1 MKQISEAV
9 KKDQI
14 LYYFKTQW
22 PVLLAVTF
30 SGLIYNLGL
39 LAGPWF
45 EGRMTGCLVDILGGK
60 AGYQD
65 MLVLVTAYV
74 MSIAIVQISRYIK
87 RFYVRRFANNVNRD
101 MKEILY
107 RSLVHRSRAELEEEG
122 AGNVMTKAI
131 LDVDDCAE
139 GMRKFTTEIF
149 DTGVALAA
157 YVGMLLF
164 YDWRLAILGMLFLPV
179 SYVLAEKMK
188 RNVQRTGAAYKEKS
202 GDLSAATLDRATNA
216 ITYCVYGREKERRQA
231 YEANL
236 TDYET
241 SAVKANIWSTAFPPL
256 YRIISMTGV
265 LFILYFGSRNV
276 LGTGW
281 KIWDVA
287 AFTTFL
293 SCFLKLA
300 VKSSH
305 AAKLFNAVHKAQ
317 VSWKRIKPLM
327 KETTYEDDSL
337 VQEPGT
343 LEVSDVSFAYPSGEK
358 IYEDFNLSATPGQI
372 IGVTG
377 AGACGKSTL
386 GKTFLCEYPY
396 EGRICFHGKEL
407 SGMTKAEQNGMVGYL
422 GHDPELFNDSV
433 RNNILLGDDDDPE
446 KYLKAVCFD
455 GEVAE
460 MEEDMDTIVGNGGV
474 RLSGGHASAAARQAR
489 RAGARALAGSR
500 VGAPDRPAQAPHRAA
515 RQAVRPLRPAA
526 AARNESVLP
535 KSRSAPRVPAL
546 PPMYIRRRSRS
557 REKSRGRRDSDST
570 AAGTRARSP
579 RSTKKPRG
587 PLPRSAAGPLRH
599 TRKTASR
606 CVLPPAG
613 ASAPAGTPRRSSVVA
628 PVVLVEN
635 DKALEQQIA
644 VVDDLAAAHREDE
657 PRDAARGDD
666 GGLLA
671 KLFFDALDHAVDHA
685 GIAQHD
691 AAAHRVDRI
700 AADGL
705 FRHIEADARQLR
717 GAAGK
722 RFGRDLNACADA
734 AADIGAVFVHDG
746 DRRCRAHVDHDER
759 RLVFMQ
765 RRHGTDHKVAADGG
779 GIVEQD
785 IQPGLDAGADDER
798 LFARQLH
805 DRRAHRV

>member
-1 MKQISEAV
+1 MWQNVWKKEQEKMKQISEAV

-216 ITYCVYGREKERRQA
+216 IAYRVYGREKERRQA

-327 KETTYEDDSL
+327 KETTYEDDSP

-343 LEVSDVSFAYPSGEK
+343 LEVSDVSFAYPGGEK

-377 AGACGKSTL
+377 AVACGKSTL

-474 RLSGGHASAAARQAR
+474 RLSGGQAQRLALARTLCHKRPVLILDDPFPHWIAR
-489 RAGARALAGSR
+489 RRKRFLPIYGSLQR
-500 VGAPDRPAQAPHRAA
+500 
-515 RQAVRPLRPAA
+515 
-526 AARNESVLP
+526 
-535 KSRSAPRVPAL
+535 
-546 PPMYIRRRSRS
+546 
-557 REKSRGRRDSDST
+557 
-570 AAGTRARSP
+570 
-579 RSTKKPRG
+579 
-587 PLPRSAAGPLRH
+587 
-599 TRKTASR
+599 TAS
-606 CVLPPAG
+606 
-613 ASAPAGTPRRSSVVA
+613 
-628 PVVLVEN
+628 
-635 DKALEQQIA
+635 
-644 VVDDLAAAHREDE
+644 
-657 PRDAARGDD
+657 
-666 GGLLA
+666 
-671 KLFFDALDHAVDHA
+671 
-685 GIAQHD
+685 
-691 AAAHRVDRI
+691 
-700 AADGL
+700 
-705 FRHIEADARQLR
+705 
-717 GAAGK
+717 
-722 RFGRDLNACADA
+722 
-734 AADIGAVFVHDG
+734 
-746 DRRCRAHVDHDER
+746 
-759 RLVFMQ
+759 
-765 RRHGTDHKVAADGG
+765 
-779 GIVEQD
+779 
-785 IQPGLDAGADDER
+785 
-798 LFARQLH
+798 
-805 DRRAHRV
+805 